1 MISNSYEK
9 SSNYRWFILVISFLL
24 MMVVNGMT
32 FGGPTVFDDL
42 LLENLKNASGEIIS
56 RAELKLRES
65 IMIWSAACFGFLSGT
80 FADKFG
86 VKPIMLFGLLIF
98 SMIYFLFADVQ
109 TINDIYLIY
118 FGFGPCLI
126 FVGSLTNVILISKWF
141 TSNRALGLGIMA
153 AGSSIGSAFLTPFYA
168 WLLNYMD
175 WRSVIFFNAFTPLLM
190 IIIVLCFLYERPAN
204 KHTSFNH
211 GSKDVLM
218 NGVLFKEALR
228 SKNLW
233 FLILMAMCIFY
244 TMMGITTNAFLFL
257 RDSGFDRQVASISAT
272 ILFMGSLTG
281 KVTCGFFAEKFGR
294 KRVLICYFIG
304 FIAGSILLTI
314 AAGTKNPWF
323 IWFGLGIFGT
333 GFGGIYT
340 LKQLLSA
347 DLFGLRSLGKITGL
361 INLTDTIGSGLG
373 PVMTALFFDLTGNY
387 QTSFLIITCITC
399 TGLIFSLFLD
409 VDDDEIERSK
419 SEIG

>member
-1 MISNSYEK
+1 
-9 SSNYRWFILVISFLL
+9 
-24 MMVVNGMT
+24 MVVNGMT

-42 LLENLKNASGEIIS
+42 LLENLKNTSGDTIS

-65 IMIWSAACFGFLSGT
+65 IMIWSAAGFGFLSGT

-86 VKPIMLFGLLIF
+86 VKPIMLTGLLLF
-98 SMIYFLFADVQ
+98 SGLYFLFVDVE
-109 TINDIYLIY
+109 TLTDIYIIY
-118 FGFGPCLI
+118 LGFGPCLI

-141 TSNRALGLGIMA
+141 TKNRGLGLGIMA

-168 WLLNYMD
+168 WLMNHMD
-175 WRSVIFFNAFTPLLM
+175 WRSVIYFNAFIPLIM
-190 IIIVLCFLYERPAN
+190 IFIVLFLLHERPIQIKSSSDEN
-204 KHTSFNH
+204 
-211 GSKDVLM
+211 VYM
-218 NGVLFKEALR
+218 NNGFLFTEALK

-244 TMMGITTNAFLFL
+244 TMMGMTTNAFLFL
-257 RDSGFDRQVASISAT
+257 RDSGFDRQVASVSAT
-272 ILFMGSLTG
+272 ILFLGSLTG
-281 KVTCGFFAEKFGR
+281 KISCGFFAEKFGR

-304 FIAGSILLTI
+304 FISGSILLTI
-314 AAGTKNPWF
+314 SAGTKDAFF
-323 IWFGLGIFGT
+323 IWLGLGAFGT

-399 TGLIFSLFLD
+399 LGLIFSLFLNIN
-409 VDDDEIERSK
+409 DDAIEKSK

>member
-1 MISNSYEK
+1 
-9 SSNYRWFILVISFLL
+9 

-42 LLENLKNASGEIIS
+42 LLENLKNTSGDTIS

-65 IMIWSAACFGFLSGT
+65 IMIWSAAGFGFLSGT

-86 VKPIMLFGLLIF
+86 VKPIMLTGLLLF
-98 SMIYFLFADVQ
+98 SGLYFLFVDVE
-109 TINDIYLIY
+109 TLTDIYIIY
-118 FGFGPCLI
+118 LGFGPCLI

-141 TSNRALGLGIMA
+141 TKNRGLGLGIMA

-168 WLLNYMD
+168 WLMNHMD
-175 WRSVIFFNAFTPLLM
+175 WRSVIYFNAFIPLIM
-190 IIIVLCFLYERPAN
+190 IFIVLFLLHERPIQIKSSSDEN
-204 KHTSFNH
+204 
-211 GSKDVLM
+211 VYM
-218 NGVLFKEALR
+218 NNGFLFTEALK

-244 TMMGITTNAFLFL
+244 TMMGMTTNAFLFL
-257 RDSGFDRQVASISAT
+257 RDSGFDRQVASVSAT
-272 ILFMGSLTG
+272 ILFLGSLTG
-281 KVTCGFFAEKFGR
+281 KISCGFFAEKFGR

-304 FIAGSILLTI
+304 FISGSILLTI
-314 AAGTKNPWF
+314 SAGTKDAFF
-323 IWFGLGIFGT
+323 IWLGLGAFGT

-399 TGLIFSLFLD
+399 LGLIFSLFLNIN
-409 VDDDEIERSK
+409 DDAIEKSK

>member
-1 MISNSYEK
+1 
-9 SSNYRWFILVISFLL
+9 

-42 LLENLKNASGEIIS
+42 LLENLKNTSGDTIS

-65 IMIWSAACFGFLSGT
+65 IMIWSAAGFGFLSGT

-86 VKPIMLFGLLIF
+86 VKPIMLTGLLLF
-98 SMIYFLFADVQ
+98 SGLYFLFVDVESL
-109 TINDIYLIY
+109 TDIYIIY
-118 FGFGPCLI
+118 LGFGPCLI

-141 TSNRALGLGIMA
+141 TKNRGLGLGIMA

-168 WLLNYMD
+168 WLMNHMD
-175 WRSVIFFNAFTPLLM
+175 WRSVIYFNAFIPLIM
-190 IIIVLCFLYERPAN
+190 IFIVLFLLHERPIQIKSSSDEN
-204 KHTSFNH
+204 
-211 GSKDVLM
+211 VYM
-218 NGVLFKEALR
+218 NNGFLFTEALK

-244 TMMGITTNAFLFL
+244 TMMGMTTNAFLFL
-257 RDSGFDRQVASISAT
+257 RDSGFDRQVASVSAT
-272 ILFMGSLTG
+272 ILFLGSLTG
-281 KVTCGFFAEKFGR
+281 KISCGFFAEKFGR

-304 FIAGSILLTI
+304 FISGSILLTI
-314 AAGTKNPWF
+314 AAGTKDAFF
-323 IWFGLGIFGT
+323 IWLGLGAFGT

-399 TGLIFSLFLD
+399 LGLIFSLFLNIN
-409 VDDDEIERSK
+409 DDAIEKSK

>member
-1 MISNSYEK
+1 
-9 SSNYRWFILVISFLL
+9 

-42 LLENLKNASGEIIS
+42 LLENLKNASGEPIS
-56 RAELKLRES
+56 RAELKFRES
-65 IMIWSAACFGFLSGT
+65 IMIWSAAGFGFLSGT

-86 VKPIMLFGLLIF
+86 VKPIMLTGLLLF
-98 SMIYFLFADVQ
+98 SLLYFLFVDVQ
-109 TINDIYLIY
+109 TLRDIYIIY
-118 FGFGPCLI
+118 LGFGPCLI

-141 TSNRALGLGIMA
+141 TKNRALGLGIMA

-168 WLLNYMD
+168 WLMNYMD
-175 WRSVIFFNAFTPLLM
+175 WRSVIYFNAFIPLIM
-190 IIIVLCFLYERPAN
+190 IVIVLFLLHERPPLI
-204 KHTSFNH
+204 KSS
-211 GSKDVLM
+211 SKEKDNLM
-218 NGVLFKEALR
+218 SGFLFSEALKSR
-228 SKNLW
+228 NLW

-244 TMMGITTNAFLFL
+244 TMMGMTTNAFLFL
-257 RDSGFDRQVASISAT
+257 RDSGFDRQVASVSAT
-272 ILFMGSLTG
+272 ILFMGSLIG
-281 KVTCGFFAEKFGR
+281 KISCGFFAERFGR
-294 KRVLICYFIG
+294 KKVLICYFIG
-304 FIAGSILLTI
+304 FISGSIMLTI
-314 AAGTKNPWF
+314 AAGNKDPLF

-373 PVMTALFFDLTGNY
+373 PVMTALFFDMTGNY

-399 TGLIFSLFLD
+399 MGLIFSLFLN
-409 VDDDEIERSK
+409 VDDNEIENSK
-419 SEIG
+419 SKIG

>member
-1 MISNSYEK
+1 MINIIQNNNP
-9 SSNYRWFILVISFLL
+9 NYRWVILIISFLL

-42 LLENLKNASGEIIS
+42 LLENLKNASGEPIS
-56 RAELKLRES
+56 RAELKFRES
-65 IMIWSAACFGFLSGT
+65 IMIWSAAGFGFLSGT

-86 VKPIMLFGLLIF
+86 VKPIMLTGLLLF
-98 SMIYFLFADVQ
+98 SLLYFLFVDVE
-109 TINDIYLIY
+109 TLRDIYIIY
-118 FGFGPCLI
+118 LGFGPCLI

-141 TSNRALGLGIMA
+141 TKNRALGLGIMA

-168 WLLNYMD
+168 WLMNYMD
-175 WRSVIFFNAFTPLLM
+175 WRSVIYFNAFIPLIM
-190 IIIVLCFLYERPAN
+190 IVIVLFLLHERPPLIKSSSKEKDN
-204 KHTSFNH
+204 LMSGFSFT
-211 GSKDVLM
+211 
-218 NGVLFKEALR
+218 EALKSR
-228 SKNLW
+228 NLW

-244 TMMGITTNAFLFL
+244 TMMGMTTNAFLFL
-257 RDSGFDRQVASISAT
+257 RDSGFDRQVASVSAT
-272 ILFMGSLTG
+272 ILFMGSLIG
-281 KVTCGFFAEKFGR
+281 KISCGFFAERFGR
-294 KRVLICYFIG
+294 KKVLICYFIG
-304 FIAGSILLTI
+304 FISGSIMLTI
-314 AAGTKNPWF
+314 AAGNKDPLF

-373 PVMTALFFDLTGNY
+373 PVMTALFFDMTGNY

-399 TGLIFSLFLD
+399 MGLIFSLFLN
-409 VDDDEIERSK
+409 VDDNEIENSK

>member
-1 MISNSYEK
+1 
-9 SSNYRWFILVISFLL
+9 

-211 GSKDVLM
+211 GSKDLLM

>member
-1 MISNSYEK
+1 
-9 SSNYRWFILVISFLL
+9 

-42 LLENLKNASGEIIS
+42 LLENLKNTSGDTIS

-65 IMIWSAACFGFLSGT
+65 IMIWSAAGFGFLSGT

-86 VKPIMLFGLLIF
+86 VKPIMLTGLLLF
-98 SMIYFLFADVQ
+98 SGLYFLFVDVE
-109 TINDIYLIY
+109 TLTDIYIIY
-118 FGFGPCLI
+118 LGFGPCLI

-141 TSNRALGLGIMA
+141 TKNRGLGLGIMA

-168 WLLNYMD
+168 WLMNHMD
-175 WRSVIFFNAFTPLLM
+175 WRSVIYFNAFIPLIM
-190 IIIVLCFLYERPAN
+190 IFIVLFLLHERPIQIKSSSDEN
-204 KHTSFNH
+204 
-211 GSKDVLM
+211 VYM
-218 NGVLFKEALR
+218 NNGFLFTEALK

-244 TMMGITTNAFLFL
+244 TMMGMTTNAFLFL
-257 RDSGFDRQVASISAT
+257 RDSGFDRQVASVSAT
-272 ILFMGSLTG
+272 ILFLGSLTG
-281 KVTCGFFAEKFGR
+281 KISCGFFAEKFGR

-304 FIAGSILLTI
+304 FISGSILLTI
-314 AAGTKNPWF
+314 AAGTKDAFF
-323 IWFGLGIFGT
+323 IWLGLGAFGT

-399 TGLIFSLFLD
+399 LGLIFSFFLD
-409 VDDDEIERSK
+409 INDDAIEKSK

>member
-1 MISNSYEK
+1 MISIIQNK
-9 SSNYRWFILVISFLL
+9 NPNYRWVILAISFLL
-24 MMVVNGMT
+24 MTVVNGMT

-42 LLENLKNASGEIIS
+42 LLENLKNASGEPIS
-56 RAELKLRES
+56 RAELKFRES
-65 IMIWSAACFGFLSGT
+65 IMIWSAAGFGFLSGT

-86 VKPIMLFGLLIF
+86 VKPIMLTGLLLFSFLYFIF
-98 SMIYFLFADVQ
+98 VDVE
-109 TINDIYLIY
+109 TLTDIYLIY
-118 FGFGPCLI
+118 LGFGPCLI

-141 TSNRALGLGIMA
+141 TKNRALGLGIMA

-175 WRSVIFFNAFTPLLM
+175 WRSVIYFNAFIPLIM
-190 IIIVLCFLYERPAN
+190 TVIVLFLLHERPIQTRSSSN
-204 KHTSFNH
+204 Q
-211 GSKDVLM
+211 KDVLM
-218 NGVLFKEALR
+218 SGFLFTEALK

-244 TMMGITTNAFLFL
+244 TMMGMTTNAFLFL
-257 RDSGFDRQVASISAT
+257 RDSGFDRQVASVSAT
-272 ILFMGSLTG
+272 ILFMGSLLG
-281 KVTCGFFAEKFGR
+281 KISCGFFAERFGR
-294 KRVLICYFIG
+294 KKVLISYFIG
-304 FIAGSILLTI
+304 FISGSILLTI
-314 AAGTKNPWF
+314 AAGTKDALF

-373 PVMTALFFDLTGNY
+373 PVMTALFFDMTGNY

-399 TGLIFSLFLD
+399 LGLIFSLFLD
-409 VDDDEIERSK
+409 VNDNEIERSK
-419 SEIG
+419 AESG

>member
-1 MISNSYEK
+1 
-9 SSNYRWFILVISFLL
+9 

-42 LLENLKNASGEIIS
+42 LLENLKNASGEPIS
-56 RAELKLRES
+56 RAELKFRES
-65 IMIWSAACFGFLSGT
+65 IMIWSAAGFGFLSGT

-86 VKPIMLFGLLIF
+86 VKPIMLTGLLLF
-98 SMIYFLFADVQ
+98 SLLYFLFVDVQ
-109 TINDIYLIY
+109 TLRDIYIIY
-118 FGFGPCLI
+118 LGFGPCLI

-141 TSNRALGLGIMA
+141 TKNRALGLGIMA

-168 WLLNYMD
+168 WLMNYMD
-175 WRSVIFFNAFTPLLM
+175 WRSVIYFNAFIPLIM
-190 IIIVLCFLYERPAN
+190 IVIVLFLLHERPPLIKSSSKEKDN
-204 KHTSFNH
+204 LMSGFSFT
-211 GSKDVLM
+211 
-218 NGVLFKEALR
+218 EALKSR
-228 SKNLW
+228 NLW

-244 TMMGITTNAFLFL
+244 TMMGMTTNAFLFL
-257 RDSGFDRQVASISAT
+257 RDSGFDRQVASVSAT
-272 ILFMGSLTG
+272 ILFMGSLIG
-281 KVTCGFFAEKFGR
+281 KISCGFFAERFGR
-294 KRVLICYFIG
+294 KKVLICYFIG
-304 FIAGSILLTI
+304 FISGSIMLTI
-314 AAGTKNPWF
+314 AAGNKDPLF

-373 PVMTALFFDLTGNY
+373 PVMTALFFDMTGNY

-399 TGLIFSLFLD
+399 MGLIFSLFLN
-409 VDDDEIERSK
+409 VDDNEIENSK
-419 SEIG
+419 SKIG

>member
-1 MISNSYEK
+1 
-9 SSNYRWFILVISFLL
+9 
-24 MMVVNGMT
+24 MVVNGMT

-42 LLENLKNASGEIIS
+42 LLENLKNTSGDTIS

-65 IMIWSAACFGFLSGT
+65 IMIWSAAGFGFLSGT

-86 VKPIMLFGLLIF
+86 VKPIMLTGLILF
-98 SMIYFLFADVQ
+98 SGLYFLFVDVESL
-109 TINDIYLIY
+109 TDIYIIY
-118 FGFGPCLI
+118 LGFGPCLI

-141 TSNRALGLGIMA
+141 TKNRGLGLGIMA

-168 WLLNYMD
+168 WLMNHMD
-175 WRSVIFFNAFTPLLM
+175 WRSVIYFNAFIPLIM
-190 IIIVLCFLYERPAN
+190 IFIVLFLLHERPIQIKSSSDEN
-204 KHTSFNH
+204 
-211 GSKDVLM
+211 VYM
-218 NGVLFKEALR
+218 NNGFLFTEALK

-244 TMMGITTNAFLFL
+244 TMMGMTTNAFLFL
-257 RDSGFDRQVASISAT
+257 RDSGFDRQVASVSAT
-272 ILFMGSLTG
+272 ILFLGSLTG
-281 KVTCGFFAEKFGR
+281 KISCGFFAEKFGR

-304 FIAGSILLTI
+304 FISGSILLTI
-314 AAGTKNPWF
+314 AAGTKDAFF
-323 IWFGLGIFGT
+323 IWLGLGAFGT

-399 TGLIFSLFLD
+399 LGLIFSLFLNIN
-409 VDDDEIERSK
+409 DDAIEKSK

>member
-1 MISNSYEK
+1 
-9 SSNYRWFILVISFLL
+9 
-24 MMVVNGMT
+24 MVVNGMT

-42 LLENLKNASGEIIS
+42 LLENLKNTSGDTIS

-65 IMIWSAACFGFLSGT
+65 IMIWSAAGFGFISGT

-86 VKPIMLFGLLIF
+86 VKPIMLTGLILF
-98 SMIYFLFADVQ
+98 SGLYFLFVDVE
-109 TINDIYLIY
+109 TLTDIYIIY
-118 FGFGPCLI
+118 LGFGPCLI

-141 TSNRALGLGIMA
+141 TKNRGLGLGIMA

-168 WLLNYMD
+168 WLMNHMD
-175 WRSVIFFNAFTPLLM
+175 WRSVIYFNAFIPLIM
-190 IIIVLCFLYERPAN
+190 IFIVLFLLHERPIQIKSSSDEN
-204 KHTSFNH
+204 
-211 GSKDVLM
+211 VYM
-218 NGVLFKEALR
+218 NNGFLFTEALK

-244 TMMGITTNAFLFL
+244 TMMGMTTNAFLFL
-257 RDSGFDRQVASISAT
+257 RDSGFDRQVASVSAT

-281 KVTCGFFAEKFGR
+281 KISCGFFAEKFGR

-304 FIAGSILLTI
+304 FISGSILLTI
-314 AAGTKNPWF
+314 AAGTKDAFF
-323 IWFGLGIFGT
+323 IWLGLGAFGT

-399 TGLIFSLFLD
+399 LGLIFSLFLNIN
-409 VDDDEIERSK
+409 DDAIEKSK

>member
-1 MISNSYEK
+1 
-9 SSNYRWFILVISFLL
+9 
-24 MMVVNGMT
+24 MVVNGMT

-42 LLENLKNASGEIIS
+42 LLENLKNTSGDTIS

-65 IMIWSAACFGFLSGT
+65 IMIWSAAGFGFLSGT

-86 VKPIMLFGLLIF
+86 VKPIMLTGLLLF
-98 SMIYFLFADVQ
+98 SGLYFLFVDVESL
-109 TINDIYLIY
+109 TDIYIIY
-118 FGFGPCLI
+118 LGFGPCLI

-141 TSNRALGLGIMA
+141 TKNRGLGLGIMA

-168 WLLNYMD
+168 WLMNHMD
-175 WRSVIFFNAFTPLLM
+175 WRSVIYFNAFIPLIM
-190 IIIVLCFLYERPAN
+190 IFIVLFLLHERPIQIKSSSDEN
-204 KHTSFNH
+204 
-211 GSKDVLM
+211 VYM
-218 NGVLFKEALR
+218 NNGFLFTEALK

-244 TMMGITTNAFLFL
+244 TMMGMTTNAFLFL
-257 RDSGFDRQVASISAT
+257 RDSGFDRQVASVSAT
-272 ILFMGSLTG
+272 ILFLGSLTG
-281 KVTCGFFAEKFGR
+281 KISCGFFAEKFGR

-304 FIAGSILLTI
+304 FISGSILLTI
-314 AAGTKNPWF
+314 AAGTKDAFF
-323 IWFGLGIFGT
+323 IWLGLGAFGT

-399 TGLIFSLFLD
+399 LGLVFSLFLD
-409 VDDDEIERSK
+409 INDDAIEKSK

>member
-1 MISNSYEK
+1 
-9 SSNYRWFILVISFLL
+9 

-42 LLENLKNASGEIIS
+42 LLENLKNTSGDTIS

-65 IMIWSAACFGFLSGT
+65 IMIWSAAGFGFLSGT

-86 VKPIMLFGLLIF
+86 VKPIMLTGLLLF
-98 SMIYFLFADVQ
+98 SGLYFLFVDVE
-109 TINDIYLIY
+109 TLTDIYIIY
-118 FGFGPCLI
+118 LGFGPCLI

-141 TSNRALGLGIMA
+141 TKNRGLGLGIMA

-168 WLLNYMD
+168 WLMNHMD
-175 WRSVIFFNAFTPLLM
+175 WRSVIYFNAFIPLIM
-190 IIIVLCFLYERPAN
+190 IFIVLFLLHERPIQIKSSSDEN
-204 KHTSFNH
+204 VYMNNGFSFT
-211 GSKDVLM
+211 
-218 NGVLFKEALR
+218 EALK

-244 TMMGITTNAFLFL
+244 TMMGMTTNAFLFL
-257 RDSGFDRQVASISAT
+257 RDSGFDRQVASVSAT

-281 KVTCGFFAEKFGR
+281 KISCGFFAEKFGR

-304 FIAGSILLTI
+304 FISGSILLTI
-314 AAGTKNPWF
+314 AAGTKDAFF
-323 IWFGLGIFGT
+323 IWLGLGAFGT

-399 TGLIFSLFLD
+399 LGLIFSLFLNIN
-409 VDDDEIERSK
+409 DDAIEKSK

>member
-1 MISNSYEK
+1 
-9 SSNYRWFILVISFLL
+9 

-42 LLENLKNASGEIIS
+42 LLENLKNASGEPIS
-56 RAELKLRES
+56 RAELKFRES
-65 IMIWSAACFGFLSGT
+65 IMIWSAAGFGFLSGT

-86 VKPIMLFGLLIF
+86 VKPIMLTGLLLF
-98 SMIYFLFADVQ
+98 SLLYFLFVDVE
-109 TINDIYLIY
+109 TLRDIYIIY
-118 FGFGPCLI
+118 LGFGPCLI

-141 TSNRALGLGIMA
+141 TKNRALGLGIMA

-168 WLLNYMD
+168 WLMNYMD
-175 WRSVIFFNAFTPLLM
+175 WRSVIYFNAFIPLIM
-190 IIIVLCFLYERPAN
+190 IVIVLFLLHERPPLIKSSSKEKDN
-204 KHTSFNH
+204 LMSGFSFT
-211 GSKDVLM
+211 
-218 NGVLFKEALR
+218 EALKSR
-228 SKNLW
+228 NLW

-244 TMMGITTNAFLFL
+244 TMMGMTTNAFLFL
-257 RDSGFDRQVASISAT
+257 RDSGFDRQVASVSAT
-272 ILFMGSLTG
+272 ILFIGSLIG
-281 KVTCGFFAEKFGR
+281 KISCGFFAERFGR
-294 KRVLICYFIG
+294 KKVLICYFIG
-304 FIAGSILLTI
+304 FISGSIMLTI
-314 AAGTKNPWF
+314 AAGNKDPLF

-373 PVMTALFFDLTGNY
+373 PVMTALFFDMTGNY

-399 TGLIFSLFLD
+399 MGLIFSLFLN
-409 VDDDEIERSK
+409 VDDNEIENSK
-419 SEIG
+419 SKIG

>member
-1 MISNSYEK
+1 
-9 SSNYRWFILVISFLL
+9 
-24 MMVVNGMT
+24 MVVNGMT

-42 LLENLKNASGEIIS
+42 LLENLKNTSGDTIS

-65 IMIWSAACFGFLSGT
+65 IMIWSAAGFGFLSGT

-86 VKPIMLFGLLIF
+86 VKPIMLTGLLLF
-98 SMIYFLFADVQ
+98 SGLYFLFVDVESL
-109 TINDIYLIY
+109 TDIYIIY
-118 FGFGPCLI
+118 LGFGPCLI

-141 TSNRALGLGIMA
+141 TKNRGLGLGIMA

-168 WLLNYMD
+168 WLMNHMD
-175 WRSVIFFNAFTPLLM
+175 WRSVIYFNAFIPLIM
-190 IIIVLCFLYERPAN
+190 IFIVLFLLHERPIQIKSSSDEN
-204 KHTSFNH
+204 
-211 GSKDVLM
+211 VYM
-218 NGVLFKEALR
+218 NNGFLFTEALK

-244 TMMGITTNAFLFL
+244 TMMGMTTNAFLFL
-257 RDSGFDRQVASISAT
+257 RDSGFDRQVASVSAT
-272 ILFMGSLTG
+272 ILFLGSLTG
-281 KVTCGFFAEKFGR
+281 KISCGFFAEKFGR

-304 FIAGSILLTI
+304 FISGSILLTI
-314 AAGTKNPWF
+314 AAGTKDAFF
-323 IWFGLGIFGT
+323 IWLGLGAFGT

-399 TGLIFSLFLD
+399 LGLIFSLFLNIN
-409 VDDDEIERSK
+409 DDAIEKSK

>member
-1 MISNSYEK
+1 
-9 SSNYRWFILVISFLL
+9 

-42 LLENLKNASGEIIS
+42 LLENLKNASGEPIS
-56 RAELKLRES
+56 RAELKFRES
-65 IMIWSAACFGFLSGT
+65 IMIWSAAGFGFLSGT

-86 VKPIMLFGLLIF
+86 VKPIMLTGLLLF
-98 SMIYFLFADVQ
+98 SILYFLFVDVE
-109 TINDIYLIY
+109 TLRDIYIIY
-118 FGFGPCLI
+118 LGFGPCLI

-141 TSNRALGLGIMA
+141 TKNRALGLGIMA

-168 WLLNYMD
+168 WLMNYMD
-175 WRSVIFFNAFTPLLM
+175 WRSVIYFNAFIPLIM
-190 IIIVLCFLYERPAN
+190 IVIVLFLLHERPPLTKSSSKEKDN
-204 KHTSFNH
+204 LMSGFSFT
-211 GSKDVLM
+211 
-218 NGVLFKEALR
+218 EALKSR
-228 SKNLW
+228 NLW

-244 TMMGITTNAFLFL
+244 TMMGMTTNAFLFL
-257 RDSGFDRQVASISAT
+257 RDSGFDRQVASVSAT
-272 ILFMGSLTG
+272 ILFMGSLIG
-281 KVTCGFFAEKFGR
+281 KISCGFFAERFGR
-294 KRVLICYFIG
+294 KKVLICYFIG
-304 FIAGSILLTI
+304 FISGSIMLTI
-314 AAGTKNPWF
+314 AAGNKDPLF

-373 PVMTALFFDLTGNY
+373 PVMTALFFDMTGNY

-399 TGLIFSLFLD
+399 MGLIFSLFLN
-409 VDDDEIERSK
+409 VDDNEIENSK
-419 SEIG
+419 SKIG

>member
-1 MISNSYEK
+1 
-9 SSNYRWFILVISFLL
+9 
-24 MMVVNGMT
+24 MT

-42 LLENLKNASGEIIS
+42 LLENLKNASGEPIS
-56 RAELKLRES
+56 RAELKFRES
-65 IMIWSAACFGFLSGT
+65 IMIWSAAGFGFLSGT

-86 VKPIMLFGLLIF
+86 VKPIMLTGLLLF
-98 SMIYFLFADVQ
+98 SLLYFLFVDVE
-109 TINDIYLIY
+109 TLRDIYIIY
-118 FGFGPCLI
+118 LGFGPCLI

-141 TSNRALGLGIMA
+141 TKNRALGLGIMA

-168 WLLNYMD
+168 WLMNYMD
-175 WRSVIFFNAFTPLLM
+175 WRSVIYFNAFIPLIMIVIVLFLLHERPPLLKSSSK
-190 IIIVLCFLYERPAN
+190 ERDN
-204 KHTSFNH
+204 
-211 GSKDVLM
+211 LM
-218 NGVLFKEALR
+218 NGFSFTEALKSR
-228 SKNLW
+228 NLW

-244 TMMGITTNAFLFL
+244 TMMGMTTNAFLFL
-257 RDSGFDRQVASISAT
+257 RDSGFDRQVASVSAT
-272 ILFMGSLTG
+272 ILFMGSLIG
-281 KVTCGFFAEKFGR
+281 KISCGFFAERFGR
-294 KRVLICYFIG
+294 KKVLICYFIG
-304 FIAGSILLTI
+304 FISGSIMLTI
-314 AAGTKNPWF
+314 AAGNKDPLF

-373 PVMTALFFDLTGNY
+373 PVMTALFFDMTGNY

-399 TGLIFSLFLD
+399 MGLIFSLFLN
-409 VDDDEIERSK
+409 VDDNEIENSK

>member
-1 MISNSYEK
+1 
-9 SSNYRWFILVISFLL
+9 
-24 MMVVNGMT
+24 MVVNGMT

-42 LLENLKNASGEIIS
+42 LLENLKNTSGDTIS

-65 IMIWSAACFGFLSGT
+65 IMIWSAAGFGFLSGT

-86 VKPIMLFGLLIF
+86 VKPIMLTGLLLF
-98 SMIYFLFADVQ
+98 SGLYFLFVDVE
-109 TINDIYLIY
+109 TLTDIYIIY
-118 FGFGPCLI
+118 LGFGPCLI

-141 TSNRALGLGIMA
+141 TKNRGLGLGIMA

-168 WLLNYMD
+168 WLMNHMD
-175 WRSVIFFNAFTPLLM
+175 WRSVIYFNAFIPLIM
-190 IIIVLCFLYERPAN
+190 IFIVLFLLHERPIQIKSSSDEN
-204 KHTSFNH
+204 VYMNNGFSFT
-211 GSKDVLM
+211 
-218 NGVLFKEALR
+218 EALK

-244 TMMGITTNAFLFL
+244 TMMGMTTNAFLFL
-257 RDSGFDRQVASISAT
+257 RDSGFDRQVASVSAT
-272 ILFMGSLTG
+272 ILFLGSLTG
-281 KVTCGFFAEKFGR
+281 KISCGFFAEKFGR

-304 FIAGSILLTI
+304 FISGSILLTI
-314 AAGTKNPWF
+314 AAGTKDAFF
-323 IWFGLGIFGT
+323 IWLGLGAFGT

-399 TGLIFSLFLD
+399 LGLIFSLFLNIN
-409 VDDDEIERSK
+409 DDAIEKSK

>member
-1 MISNSYEK
+1 
-9 SSNYRWFILVISFLL
+9 

-42 LLENLKNASGEIIS
+42 LLENLKNTSGDTIS

-65 IMIWSAACFGFLSGT
+65 IMIWSAAGFGFLSGT

-86 VKPIMLFGLLIF
+86 VKPIMLTGLLLF
-98 SMIYFLFADVQ
+98 SGLYFLFVDVE
-109 TINDIYLIY
+109 TLTDIYIIY
-118 FGFGPCLI
+118 LGFGPCLI

-141 TSNRALGLGIMA
+141 TKNRGLGLGIMA

-168 WLLNYMD
+168 WLMNHMD
-175 WRSVIFFNAFTPLLM
+175 WRSVIYFNAFIPLIM
-190 IIIVLCFLYERPAN
+190 IFIVLFLLHERPIQIKSSSDEN
-204 KHTSFNH
+204 
-211 GSKDVLM
+211 VYM
-218 NGVLFKEALR
+218 NNGFLFTEALK

-244 TMMGITTNAFLFL
+244 TMMGMTTNAFLFL
-257 RDSGFDRQVASISAT
+257 RDSGFDRQVASVSAT
-272 ILFMGSLTG
+272 ILFLGSLTG
-281 KVTCGFFAEKFGR
+281 KISCGFFAEKFGR

-304 FIAGSILLTI
+304 FISGSILLTI
-314 AAGTKNPWF
+314 AAGTKDAFF
-323 IWFGLGIFGT
+323 IWLGLGAFGT

-399 TGLIFSLFLD
+399 LGLIFSLFLNIN
-409 VDDDEIERSK
+409 DDAIEKSK

>member
-1 MISNSYEK
+1 
-9 SSNYRWFILVISFLL
+9 
-24 MMVVNGMT
+24 MVVNGMT

-42 LLENLKNASGEIIS
+42 LLENLKNTSGDTIS

-65 IMIWSAACFGFLSGT
+65 IMIWSAAGIGFLSGT

-86 VKPIMLFGLLIF
+86 VKPIMLTGLLLF
-98 SMIYFLFADVQ
+98 SGLYFLFVDVESL
-109 TINDIYLIY
+109 TDIYIIY
-118 FGFGPCLI
+118 LGFGPCLI

-141 TSNRALGLGIMA
+141 TKNRGLGLGIMA

-168 WLLNYMD
+168 WLMNHMD
-175 WRSVIFFNAFTPLLM
+175 WRSVIYFNAFIPLIM
-190 IIIVLCFLYERPAN
+190 IFIVLFLLHERPIQIKSSSDEN
-204 KHTSFNH
+204 
-211 GSKDVLM
+211 VYM
-218 NGVLFKEALR
+218 NNGFLFTEALK

-244 TMMGITTNAFLFL
+244 TMMGMTTNAFLFL
-257 RDSGFDRQVASISAT
+257 RDSGFDRQVASVSAT
-272 ILFMGSLTG
+272 ILFLGSLTG
-281 KVTCGFFAEKFGR
+281 KISCGFFAEKFGR

-304 FIAGSILLTI
+304 FISGSILLTI
-314 AAGTKNPWF
+314 AAGTKDAVF
-323 IWFGLGIFGT
+323 IWLGLGIFGT

-399 TGLIFSLFLD
+399 LGLVFSLFLD
-409 VDDDEIERSK
+409 INDDAIEKSK